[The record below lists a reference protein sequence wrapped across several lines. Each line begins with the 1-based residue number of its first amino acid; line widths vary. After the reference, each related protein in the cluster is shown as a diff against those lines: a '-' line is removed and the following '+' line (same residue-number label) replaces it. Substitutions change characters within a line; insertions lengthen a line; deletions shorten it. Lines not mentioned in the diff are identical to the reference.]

1 MQDWKSSDLE
11 QARRH
16 AEDLCQELH
25 EDQIE
30 QLLSMEKFKAA
41 ASCNGETATIN
52 VKKLSGEARVEFF
65 TMMEDMVMANRKK
78 VSIPVA
84 ASKPVKAG
92 PPTPVPKPATQTV
105 VDEPV
110 KVPENE
116 AAHAPQHAAAPLPPA
131 PVQKISE
138 AAPAGPVDAPLPNA
152 APVEKT
158 PEAAPAAPV
167 DARLPKVGPV
177 EKNSEAAPAAPLDAP
192 LPKAAPVEK
201 NSEAAPAAPD
211 EERSQAPA
219 PKVAPVQKNSNADLA
234 RLVEVKPSG
243 HAGCS
248 VADDPAVP
256 ATVPQPTMALQPA
269 PDRTLELNGLQALMA
284 AQKGREQQSLSL
296 AQSAAL
302 TPATEKLDWSTHKK
316 EGMRLKRLM
325 EESSEGEKFPRMKKL
340 FNEGSKEDSAQQMGG
355 YYGINYIYIYI
366 LFFVQ

>member
-1 MQDWKSSDLE
+1 M
-11 QARRH
+11 
-16 AEDLCQELH
+16 
-25 EDQIE
+25 
-30 QLLSMEKFKAA
+30 
-41 ASCNGETATIN
+41 
-52 VKKLSGEARVEFF
+52 
-65 TMMEDMVMANRKK
+65 
-78 VSIPVA
+78 
-84 ASKPVKAG
+84 
-92 PPTPVPKPATQTV
+92 
-105 VDEPV
+105 
-110 KVPENE
+110 
-116 AAHAPQHAAAPLPPA
+116 
-131 PVQKISE
+131 
-138 AAPAGPVDAPLPNA
+138 
-152 APVEKT
+152 
-158 PEAAPAAPV
+158 
-167 DARLPKVGPV
+167 
-177 EKNSEAAPAAPLDAP
+177 
-192 LPKAAPVEK
+192 
-201 NSEAAPAAPD
+201 
-211 EERSQAPA
+211 
-219 PKVAPVQKNSNADLA
+219 
-234 RLVEVKPSG
+234 KPSG